1 MFSFTQQGLESRHSS
16 DETFPSLGLNVTLCV
31 FDHWQWD
38 TTHGHTSSS
47 KQIRIFLGHQKK
59 MRRRCISLPLAI
71 WIWITCYLIFVRFSV
86 SQIPVSIYFH
96 NITQTA
102 RIYYRNLLSEKKTA
116 RSGEIQRTSA
126 KFSGILTLWL
136 VFCLWGNLI
145 QIYPVTTSP
154 AIYEVHICSK
164 ESLPYIRFCP
174 ISDCLISDPSCTDS
188 EESNLAKP
196 KVQELSSRSVYF
208 YRH

>member
-16 DETFPSLGLNVTLCV
+16 DETFPSLGLNVTLCF

-102 RIYYRNLLSEKKTA
+102 RIYYRNLLSEKNGKKGWDTENVGKIFGNFDSVTCFLSL
-116 RSGEIQRTSA
+116 RKPNPDLPYNHFPCHLWSTYLFQR
-126 KFSGILTLWL
+126 KPTLYRDLPYKQLPYKWSK
-136 VFCLWGNLI
+136 LI
-145 QIYPVTTSP
+145 QAVLETM
-154 AIYEVHICSK
+154 VDQ
-164 ESLPYIRFCP
+164 R
-174 ISDCLISDPSCTDS
+174 
-188 EESNLAKP
+188 
-196 KVQELSSRSVYF
+196 
-208 YRH
+208 YRQNR